1 MAISE
6 KRRLT
11 YTAIAV
17 IVVGIVTG
25 FLLSNALMSGA
36 PPTKTFNIVTY
47 HWSYALYDE
56 DWNEIEQMEVAR
68 GTTVRLVAFP
78 QSALS
83 DEMREQL
90 WQRTVDKG
98 FGEYPAGD
106 RRIGAVIEAAYND
119 PTEVNHGVIISQLNV
134 DLRPKENASTLE
146 EAIDSTEF
154 TTDAIG
160 SFDIMCSV
168 SCGAGHA
175 FMRLE
180 KALVVKG

>member
-11 YTAIAV
+11 FTAIAV
-17 IVVGIVTG
+17 ILVGLITG
-25 FLLSNALMSGA
+25 LLLGSVLSSGA

-56 DWNEIEQMEVAR
+56 NWNEIEQMEVAR

-83 DEMREQL
+83 EEMRQQL
-90 WQRTVDKG
+90 WQRTVDEG
-98 FGEYPAGD
+98 FGEYPPGD
-106 RRIGAVIEAAYND
+106 SRIADKIETEFND
-119 PTEVNHGVIISQLNV
+119 PSTASHGVLIGQLNI

-146 EAIDSTEF
+146 DAIDSTEF
-154 TTDAIG
+154 ITDAIG

-168 SCGAGHA
+168 FCGVGHPQMVLAG
-175 FMRLE
+175 
-180 KALVVKG
+180 ALVVK